1 MAIELGLHR
10 RADAYSSFSAVDI
23 EVRKRTMWAL
33 YCQDVKASCTFGRPP
48 MLRLGDL
55 GESS

>member
-55 GESS
+55 GE